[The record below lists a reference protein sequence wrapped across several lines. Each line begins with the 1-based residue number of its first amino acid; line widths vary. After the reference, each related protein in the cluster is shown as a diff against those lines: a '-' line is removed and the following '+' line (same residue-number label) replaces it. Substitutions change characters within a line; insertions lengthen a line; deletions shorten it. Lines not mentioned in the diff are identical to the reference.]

1 MISRKAKITIGRTQI
16 NNYIDNNLELDSLD
30 LLLDDPMTMC
40 HVIAS
45 YWLYHTPRREMEQR
59 FGATFNVQFPE
70 VFLNGFPA
78 RNAKGWF
85 KQFSRIIGEKN
96 TQIFIE
102 EVRRT
107 FRVGVQPQHSVSME
121 VLIPYNF
128 PRTKLEKSNDYII
141 EKKYER
147 SFKVRDILQVMN
159 LPHSTRYICHA
170 ICFLIVNG
178 DAPLQNL
185 LESYEREI
193 AQWEAYRQPYYN
205 CAELFEDIAF
215 TLSYQVIEQTRGEVN
230 ESAYL
235 FKPDPLDYR
244 TKGEIWLNGTEYSD
258 FVERRIILKNMIEKN
273 PEAEIHI
280 SLHVPMDFELA
291 LGQDI
296 E

>member
-1 MISRKAKITIGRTQI
+1 MNSRMAKITIGRTQI
-16 NNYIDNNLELDSLD
+16 NNYIDNQLELDSLD

-40 HVIAS
+40 YVIAS
-45 YWLYHTPRREMEQR
+45 YWLYHSPAREMERR

-70 VFLNGFPA
+70 VFLNGIPV

-96 TQIFIE
+96 TEHFIAK
-102 EVRRT
+102 VYKAYM
-107 FRVGVQPQHSVSME
+107 VGVRPQHDVCME

-128 PRTKLEKSNDYII
+128 PRTKLEKPNDYII

-170 ICFLIVNG
+170 ICLMIING
-178 DAPLQNL
+178 DEPLQEL
-185 LESYEREI
+185 LDRYDRDI
-193 AQWEAYRQPYYN
+193 DQWKAYRRPYYN
-205 CAELFEDIAF
+205 CAEMFESISSAM
-215 TLSYQVIEQTRGEVN
+215 SYQVIQQTRDEVN
-230 ESAYL
+230 ESVFM

-258 FVERRIILKNMIEKN
+258 FVERRLMLKNMIQKN
-273 PEAEIHI
+273 PEAEIQI
-280 SLHVPMDFELA
+280 SLQVPMDFELA
-291 LGQDI
+291 LAQRD
-296 E
+296 